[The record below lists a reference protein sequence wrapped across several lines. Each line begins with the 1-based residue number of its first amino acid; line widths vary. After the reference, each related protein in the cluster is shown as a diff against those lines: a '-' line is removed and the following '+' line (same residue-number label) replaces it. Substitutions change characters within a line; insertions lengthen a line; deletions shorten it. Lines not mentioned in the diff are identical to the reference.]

1 MSNNDRGQFLE
12 ILRVSFPGGEQTV
25 TLPRPTTLLPA
36 LNNNKDHTTEP
47 MSRDEFRAGR
57 GIVEFAAT
65 LDIPGVLIKRIELV
79 RGTEGFAPNSPNFGG
94 SNQGTN
100 VIGTDEVGP
109 TPGALF
115 PNGSLG
121 VGEPEVLFED
131 ATGLPLGATIDLNA
145 GDGPDA
151 IHRLLANIPIEAH
164 QSIRILFDNTG
175 GALNNQLISTTYD
188 TGLAAV
194 NYSLQGFL

>member
-12 ILRVSFPGGEQTV
+12 VLRVAFPGGEQLV
-25 TLPRPTTLLPA
+25 TLPRPTTALPA
-36 LNNNKDHTTEP
+36 LSNNKDHVIEP
-47 MSRDEFRAGR
+47 MSRNEFRAGR
-57 GIVEFAAT
+57 AIVELAGPLDVAA
-65 LDIPGVLIKRIELV
+65 LLIKRIELV
-79 RGTEGFAPNSPNFGG
+79 RGDEGFAPNSPNFGG

-100 VIGTDEVGP
+100 VLGADVVGP

-121 VGEPEVLFED
+121 VGEPEVLFDD
-131 ATGLPLGATIDLNA
+131 AVGVPLGAVIDLNA
-145 GDGPDA
+145 GAGPDS
-151 IHRLLANIPIEAH
+151 IHRLLANIPIDAH

-175 GALNNQLISTTYD
+175 GALGADLISTTYD

-194 NYSLQGFL
+194 NYSLQGYL